1 MLGQSIKQ
9 NTIGLSIFAI
19 VTAGIIAVTQTL
31 TAEKIQYNIDTAKSK
46 ALYEILPPET
56 HNNVLLDDTLVITDV
71 SLMAD
76 EGEGEAFIARQDGKA
91 IAVILPTIAPNG
103 YTGKIHSIVGIFADG
118 SIAGVRII
126 QHRET
131 PGLGDKV
138 ELKKSSWVLSY
149 NGKSLDNPAP
159 DRWLVKK
166 DGGDFDQFTGATI
179 TPRAVIRSV
188 HAALE
193 YFNANRDILLAP
205 KIATED
211 DAPESS

>member
-9 NTIGLSIFAI
+9 NTIGLSLFAV

-31 TAEKIQYNIDTAKSK
+31 TADRIQDNVDAAKSK
-46 ALYEILPPET
+46 ALYEILPKDSHDNE
-56 HNNVLLDDTLVITDV
+56 LLDDTIIITDPV
-71 SLMAD
+71 LVAD
-76 EGEGEAFIARQDGKA
+76 EEEGEAFVARKDGKA

-118 SIAGVRII
+118 RVAGVRVL

-138 ELKKSSWVLSY
+138 ELKKSPWVLSY
-149 NGKSLDNPAP
+149 NGKSLSDPGTQGWN
-159 DRWLVKK
+159 VKK

-179 TPRAVIRSV
+179 TPRAVVKSV

-193 YFNANRDILLAP
+193 YFHENSDTLLAAKSEP
-205 KIATED
+205 VAAEE
-211 DAPESS
+211 AQ

>member
-1 MLGQSIKQ
+1 VLGQSIKQ
-9 NTIGLSIFAI
+9 NATGLSIFAI

-31 TAEKIQYNIDTAKSK
+31 TAEKIQFNIDTAKSK

-56 HNNVLLDDTLVITDV
+56 HDNILLDDTLAITHT
-71 SLMAD
+71 SLIAD
-76 EGEGEAFIARQDGKA
+76 EDAGEAFIARKDGEA

-138 ELKKSSWVLSY
+138 ELKKSPWVLSY
-149 NGKSLDNPAP
+149 NGKSLRNPSP
-159 DRWLVKK
+159 DRWHVKK

-179 TPRAVIRSV
+179 TPRAVVSSV
-188 HAALE
+188 HAALQ
-193 YFNANRDILLAP
+193 YFNANRDTLLAP
-205 KIATED
+205 KIVVTD
-211 DAPESS
+211 DVPEGS